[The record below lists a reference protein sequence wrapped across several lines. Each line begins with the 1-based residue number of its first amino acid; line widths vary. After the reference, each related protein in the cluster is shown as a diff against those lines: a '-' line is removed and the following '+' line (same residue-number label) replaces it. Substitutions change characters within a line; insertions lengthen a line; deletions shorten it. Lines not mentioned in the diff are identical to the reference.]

1 MGTIVESDLQ
11 SPPPPPADFVPHF
24 ILLYKPTQNGTVQ
37 NPKQVL
43 TLTETGVNS
52 LIEMG
57 LNSNRGKKL
66 MGTNSMGAG
75 DLEKFRCFFKFQ
87 KIITRS
93 IFVVDKKLT

>member
-57 LNSNRGKKL
+57 LNSNREKKL
-66 MGTNSMGAG
+66 MGIQTRWELGTWNNFGVFST
-75 DLEKFRCFFKFQ
+75 Q
-87 KIITRS
+87 KIINRS
-93 IFVVDKKLT
+93 IFVVDKKV